1 MGRVDNEKDRGCG
14 CAEVVGS
21 DTDKKEIGMGTTPD
35 PGPYWK
41 PISLQ
46 YRPYTANGDNVR
58 KESLNPKDEYGEY
71 VNRSYYGASTYA
83 TNESDLDFVI
93 SIKQKL
99 PADAKLILVIDADRP
114 MNGLAPGSS
123 VKYGIAPW
131 QYGVYGGTAVL
142 VALGALLGYKAVKTN
157 KALKEQKAHPADV
170 TDDEGGAED

>member
-1 MGRVDNEKDRGCG
+1 MMRAPNL
-14 CAEVVGS
+14 VVMQMLFPS
-21 DTDKKEIGMGTTPD
+21 RRSRMRMGTAAE

-46 YRPYTANGDNVR
+46 YRPYTANGANVR

-71 VNRSYYGASTYA
+71 VNRSYYGESTYA

-93 SIKQKL
+93 SVKEKL

-114 MNGLAPGSS
+114 MNGLVPGSS
-123 VKYGIAPW
+123 VKYGVAPW

-142 VALGALLGYKAVKTN
+142 VALGAFLGYKAVKTN
-157 KALKEQKAHPADV
+157 KALAEQKSRPVDVAD
-170 TDDEGGAED
+170 DGDGEKD